1 VGRTETIKE
10 RAVWVYLPT
19 IEQKQKW
26 EDLAKKKYKTSLSK
40 WIVKTVED
48 SLQEVEGEITS
59 REDLARENESLR
71 KEIARL
77 HEELRVETSLRENLE
92 IEIRKYRA
100 EPFLNPEFE
109 GIRRFDR
116 ELIDILR
123 KAEGTERPFRF
134 IMSDEILQRLGVESR
149 EEEAVRSVST
159 QLTILEAYG
168 LIESGTKGWRWR
180 G

>member
-1 VGRTETIKE
+1 MGRTETIKE

-26 EDLAKKKYKTSLSK
+26 EKLAKKHKTSLSK
-40 WIVKTVED
+40 WAVKTVED
-48 SLQEVEGEITS
+48 SLEEVDGEVTS

-71 KEIARL
+71 NEVAHL
-77 HEELRVETSLRENLE
+77 HEVLRVETSLRENLE
-92 IEIRKYRA
+92 IEIRRYRA
-100 EPFLNPEFE
+100 EPFLNPDYE
-109 GIRRFDR
+109 GVRRFDK

-123 KAEGTERPFRF
+123 KAKGTDKPFRF
-134 IMSDEILQRLGVESR
+134 VTSDEILQRLGVESM

-168 LIESGTKGWRWR
+168 LVESGTKGWRWR